1 MSDREELHR
10 KWMGWVTANLGRDG
24 RLAEIAATAA
34 TEAADLG
41 QGFTRAAE
49 AARIAWGEAANPPT
63 IDRRGV
69 GAKRESLAI
78 IAWIPLSLAWLWP
91 IVAVVLSRATPW
103 DSRTKL
109 FAWDIHDFANTM
121 ASLDIVA
128 IPVCAVIAIDVAR
141 SARANIKGTDRRGG
155 SAAMFALICG
165 YITLIGSPIWIV
177 VLYIAAAG
185 FPLCLC

>member
-10 KWMGWVTANLGRDG
+10 KWMGWVTAHLGRDA

-34 TEAADLG
+34 TEAAELG
-41 QGFTRAAE
+41 QGFNHAAE
-49 AARIAWGEAANPPT
+49 AARIAWGEAANPST

-69 GAKRESLAI
+69 EVKWENLAI

-103 DSRTKL
+103 DSGTKL
-109 FAWDIHDFANTM
+109 LAWDIHDFAKAM
-121 ASLDIVA
+121 AALDIAV
-128 IPVCAVIAIDVAR
+128 IPVCAVIAIAAGH

-155 SAAMFALICG
+155 SAAMFALIFG
-165 YITLIGSPIWIV
+165 YITLIGSPIWI
-177 VLYIAAAG
+177 LGFFIAAVG
-185 FPLCLC
+185 FPWCAC